1 MDNRMM
7 IACAVDEPYAEMA
20 GVMLR
25 SLALNGDIRDMPVYL
40 VGDGLCIET
49 VEDLRAC
56 ANDLDFRFID
66 LVAMRESIGHLPV
79 SFYNATIY
87 IRLLLPDLI
96 AGDGRML
103 YLDSDIFIH
112 RPIRE
117 LLQTPL
123 EGNLAAA
130 VIDGGKPQVHAI
142 ANARLG
148 RAEDAPYFNS
158 GVLMFDLQT
167 WREHGIGH
175 QCIRTAQARN
185 DYWPD
190 QDALN
195 IVLDGK
201 IKALHAK
208 WNLFSTEPLP
218 RDICEAGHI
227 LHFIPDKPTSENCRH
242 PMFEDYLAIRATT
255 PWRNRPFTSSVR
267 QRRVDQLARMV
278 AERIRRKRM
287 ETEV

>member
-1 MDNRMM
+1 MAEPMM

-25 SLALNGDIRDMPVYL
+25 SLAMNGDVRGIPVHL
-40 VGDGLCIET
+40 VGDGLGVDV
-49 VEDLRAC
+49 VEDLRGC
-56 ANDLDFRFID
+56 AGDLDFRFID
-66 LVAMRESIGHLPV
+66 LAAARESISHLPV
-79 SFYNATIY
+79 SFYNAAIY

-96 AGDGRML
+96 AGDGRIL
-103 YLDSDIFIH
+103 YLDSDILIN

-117 LLQTPL
+117 LLSMPL
-123 EGNLAAA
+123 DGKLAAA
-130 VIDGGKPQVHAI
+130 AIDGGQPHVHAM

-148 RAEDAPYFNS
+148 RAGDAAYFNS

-167 WREHGIGH
+167 WRALGIGH
-175 QCIRTAQARN
+175 RCIRTAQARD

-201 IKALHAK
+201 IKTLAAK
-208 WNLFSTEPLP
+208 WNFFSTEPLP
-218 RDICEAGHI
+218 RERFAAAHVV
-227 LHFIPDKPTSENCRH
+227 HFIPDKPTSMNCRH
-242 PMFEDYLAIRATT
+242 PMFEDYLAIRAAT
-255 PWRNRPFTSSVR
+255 PWRDRPFTSSVR

-278 AERIRRKRM
+278 AERVRRKR
-287 ETEV
+287 EGN